1 MTSLLIYGSWMLCIL
16 PTSPSETT
24 VKIINTS
31 SRQMVAGY
39 VWFHQHFC
47 YDSMNFEDMYFTTHL
62 ALDALKDHW
71 ANIHF
76 WCFFLMSQPDT
87 QWPQLPK
94 KSLFALLTS
103 TKIQKKVKQMT
114 SVLTSGSTAAMWPN
128 DCITV
133 AHFRGLYAPA
143 SLHFLSTLKDGSPNA
158 RFKMK

>member
-47 YDSMNFEDMYFTTHL
+47 YDSMNFDDMYFTTHF
-62 ALDALKDHW
+62 ALDALKDHR

-76 WCFFLMSQPDT
+76 WCFFNESTRDT
-87 QWPQLPK
+87 K
-94 KSLFALLTS
+94 K
-103 TKIQKKVKQMT
+103 KKVKQMT

-128 DCITV
+128 YCITV
-133 AHFRGLYAPA
+133 AHFRGLYTPA
-143 SLHFLSTLKDGSPNA
+143 SLHFLSTLQDGSPNA

>member
-1 MTSLLIYGSWMLCIL
+1 MTSLLIDGSWMLCIV

-39 VWFHQHFC
+39 VWLHQHFC
-47 YDSMNFEDMYFTTHL
+47 YDSMNFDDMYFTTHF
-62 ALDALKDHW
+62 ALDALTKITEQTSISDV
-71 ANIHF
+71 
-76 WCFFLMSQPDT
+76 FLMSQSEIHSDLSC
-87 QWPQLPK
+87 QRKLYLL
-94 KSLFALLTS
+94 SLL
-103 TKIQKKVKQMT
+103 KQKKVKQMT
-114 SVLTSGSTAAMWPN
+114 SLLTSGSTAAMRPN
-128 DCITV
+128 YCITV